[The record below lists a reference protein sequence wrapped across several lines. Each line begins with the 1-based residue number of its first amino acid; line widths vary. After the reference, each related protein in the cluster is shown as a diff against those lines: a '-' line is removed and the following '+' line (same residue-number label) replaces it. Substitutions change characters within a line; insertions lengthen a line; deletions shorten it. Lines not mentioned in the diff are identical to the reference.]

1 MSAPPHNLAT
11 MPETTTSLTDEL
23 REILSFERGWWKY
36 AGAKETEIRHRFDM
50 SPTRYAQVL
59 LGVIDHPAAMAADP
73 TLVRRLQRLRDG
85 RRAQRTRLT

>member
-1 MSAPPHNLAT
+1 

>member
-11 MPETTTSLTDEL
+11 MPETTTSLTDEQ

-50 SPTRYAQVL
+50 SLTRYAQVL
-59 LGVIDHPAAMAADP
+59 LSVIDHPAAMAVDP

-85 RRAQRTRLT
+85 RQAQRTRVT